1 MGKKFIIKIGIAVAT
16 ILAIRVFS
24 YAKDSK
30 IKYTPEEQNVYEIGK
45 AQSEMGCEIYKN
57 EKTIDKEAI
66 EKRQRH
72 CLQFMDWK
80 KNKLEKI

>member
-30 IKYTPEEQNVYEIGK
+30 IKYSPKKYAKDTNSNSKIRVKINNIEALKSIINLDIDMIYYEDVATLEQAMAMAAEN
-45 AQSEMGCEIYKN
+45 
-57 EKTIDKEAI
+57 
-66 EKRQRH
+66 
-72 CLQFMDWK
+72 
-80 KNKLEKI
+80 

>member
-45 AQSEMGCEIYKN
+45 AQSEIGCEI
-57 EKTIDKEAI
+57 
-66 EKRQRH
+66 
-72 CLQFMDWK
+72 
-80 KNKLEKI
+80 